1 MFVNILHDTD
11 KKRCFKNAETMNVYL
26 MLYDKSVGEELVDS
40 WNGTSITL
48 PTGQTVASKHYIS
61 EVFECSLDK
70 AKNYLKSLKNNR
82 LISVR
87 YNTEIQQNVITVN
100 AVNPTPGSK
109 YVQMQIPDNVKV
121 EHLYQNRCKH
131 LTNIYMYLT
140 LHAMDRCVKWLTTK
154 SDLERGEL
162 VESLHAIAKRCDCC
176 PATVRNALISLK
188 TLGLLVF
195 EAIKNVAMKV
205 KLLFYP
211 ALKEA
216 AKKVTKAIQTFVKK
230 DTKNDNVTDSKN
242 VAASSVSKNNSIST
256 NEDIVETSVTE
267 DVKYLLFTK
276 KRNTDVSR
284 LNNIITEVDREVKEM
299 KFPLAQL
306 RTALEAL
313 YMKNKEKNNDGAIN
327 ASMIIAFLREYKNEM
342 LQADYAAREKAEKEH
357 KFLEEKA
364 AKEDDL
370 KQLDDNWQLVKD
382 AAVEVKTL
390 GMLTSF
396 TEAEISTMYYLLNN
410 RGIAGHTLLERAQ
423 ILAFAKDDLI
433 ANDCKFRKQEW
444 SEDTVAQAIL
454 LERLLVKSEI
464 TEAEIEDSHLKDKKL
479 KTESLNKFIADYK
492 TSSWANSVAQK

>member
-1 MFVNILHDTD
+1 
-11 KKRCFKNAETMNVYL
+11 MNVYL

-188 TLGLLVF
+188 TLGLLAF

-230 DTKNDNVTDSKN
+230 DTKNDNVADSKN
-242 VAASSVSKNNSIST
+242 VAAPSASKNNSIST
-256 NEDIVETSVTE
+256 NENIVETSVTE

-276 KRNTDVSR
+276 KRNTGVSR

-299 KFPLAQL
+299 KFPLDKL
-306 RTALEAL
+306 RTALDTL
-313 YMKNKEKNNDGAIN
+313 YEKNKEKNKDGAIT

-342 LQADYAAREKAEKEH
+342 LQADYDAREKAEKEH
-357 KFLEEKA
+357 KFLKEKA
-364 AKEDDL
+364 TKEKDL
-370 KQLDDNWQLVKD
+370 KELDENWQLVKD
-382 AAVEVKTL
+382 AAIEVKKL

-410 RGIAGHTLLERAQ
+410 VGVAGYTLLGRGQ
-423 ILAFAKDDLI
+423 ILAFVKDDLI
-433 ANDCKFRKQEW
+433 AHDCKSRKQEW
-444 SEDTVAQAIL
+444 SEDTIAQAIL

-464 TEAEIEDSHLKDKKL
+464 TGAEIEDSHLKDRKL
-479 KTESLNKFIADYK
+479 KTESLNRFIADYK
-492 TSSWANSVAQK
+492 ASSLANSVAQK